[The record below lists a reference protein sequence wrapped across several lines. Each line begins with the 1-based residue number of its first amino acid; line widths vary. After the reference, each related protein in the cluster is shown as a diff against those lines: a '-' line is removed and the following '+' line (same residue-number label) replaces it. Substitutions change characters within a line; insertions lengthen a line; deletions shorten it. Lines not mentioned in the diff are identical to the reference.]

1 MKEQAVTSDEDE
13 VEIAQMEEDESDG
26 ECSPPVRAELS
37 LASKN

>member
-13 VEIAQMEEDESDG
+13 VEISQMEEVESDG
-26 ECSPPVRAELS
+26 ESSPPVRAELS